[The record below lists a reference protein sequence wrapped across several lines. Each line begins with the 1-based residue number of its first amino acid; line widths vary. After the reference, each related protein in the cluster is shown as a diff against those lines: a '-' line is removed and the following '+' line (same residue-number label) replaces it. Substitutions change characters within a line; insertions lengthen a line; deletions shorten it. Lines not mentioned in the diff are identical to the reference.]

1 MSAGGLRMTLT
12 HTVVDRTLCP
22 SLSGNVHFDLS
33 MANRNA
39 LRGLIEDDEICRT
52 YVNVYGL
59 VATAFDKRS
68 GSFASPWSA
77 SARAR
82 FSKLC
87 AAAFDGRGEACTHA
101 LAAAATCGPHIECTN
116 ARKFMTQLVGADNP
130 AAWGSTFDSNPST
143 TNSVTHL
150 LPYSDD
156 RNTTKDSMPS
166 QRHLMSHLV
175 PSSRDASVLHELHE
189 QTGRIGAEA
198 APKATQTAPLSTP
211 SKTNSNNIRGEGTPP
226 PEPTRPATSAKP
238 ASEIGSAAAQASTNM
253 AANMQVSLPKG
264 SHTSGVTAADDG
276 SAAGGEPRSGTSA
289 TLPENSKVRAQA
301 EREAADESVEAC
313 AVHVDDAIA
322 FSTKTMEDFLLMK
335 RRSSPTAAKSLRMLY
350 SALSKCSN
358 ARAIGKSASQLPER
372 AIQAKLWYRFGF
384 LMRRTAKLP
393 HAATL
398 AFEHAISL
406 NIETAGPP
414 YVELTHMKLEALS
427 VETFHGAVDGLMRE
441 IKTLHQEAMR
451 LNSRLASHMLR
462 MAYGDKS
469 MLEILQDIN
478 ERRDAR
484 LSQLASENNGMTFDR
499 VQPSGIERCV
509 VTRALRDVHELR
521 GDTEKAAALDKRL
534 QDELPLGQ
542 TLPTAPYASRFV

>member
-1 MSAGGLRMTLT
+1 
-12 HTVVDRTLCP
+12 
-22 SLSGNVHFDLS
+22 
-33 MANRNA
+33 
-39 LRGLIEDDEICRT
+39 
-52 YVNVYGL
+52 
-59 VATAFDKRS
+59 
-68 GSFASPWSA
+68 
-77 SARAR
+77 
-82 FSKLC
+82 
-87 AAAFDGRGEACTHA
+87 
-101 LAAAATCGPHIECTN
+101 
-116 ARKFMTQLVGADNP
+116 MTQLVGADNP

-441 IKTLHQEAMR
+441 VLCTTKASFLCSQPVR
-451 LNSRLASHMLR
+451 LLYL
-462 MAYGDKS
+462 
-469 MLEILQDIN
+469 
-478 ERRDAR
+478 
-484 LSQLASENNGMTFDR
+484 
-499 VQPSGIERCV
+499 
-509 VTRALRDVHELR
+509 
-521 GDTEKAAALDKRL
+521 
-534 QDELPLGQ
+534 
-542 TLPTAPYASRFV
+542 